1 MSEKIK
7 KYFCKLHP
15 LFITN
20 YDKVIT
26 NYYNFAYYKLRR
38 SVVTNYD
45 SFCIITN
52 CDNIITN
59 YDRYYKLRQ
68 NIYFISYEII
78 KTVIFGIQTKQLFG
92 SEEGVRAQL
101 PGTSAY
107 KRLNLM

>member
-7 KYFCKLHP
+7 KYFYKLHP

-20 YDKVIT
+20 YD
-26 NYYNFAYYKLRR
+26 NFAYYKLRR

-52 CDNIITN
+52 CDKIITN

-92 SEEGVRAQL
+92 PEEGVRAQL

>member
-1 MSEKIK
+1 MK
-7 KYFCKLHP
+7 KLRNIFASYILCLLQITTKL
-15 LFITN
+15 LRITTTLLITN
-20 YDKVIT
+20 YDEVFI
-26 NYYNFAYYKLRR
+26 
-38 SVVTNYD
+38 TNYD

-92 SEEGVRAQL
+92 PEEGVRAQL

>member
-1 MSEKIK
+1 MQVTSS
-7 KYFCKLHP
+7 
-15 LFITN
+15 
-20 YDKVIT
+20 V
-26 NYYNFAYYKLRR
+26 YYKLRQSYYELLQLCLLQITTKCCYKLR
-38 SVVTNYD
+38 QLLYNYELRQD
-45 SFCIITN
+45 YY
-52 CDNIITN
+52 N

-92 SEEGVRAQL
+92 PEEGVRAQL